1 MTTNIKE
8 ELALVM
14 TTEAREIGFENIWQI
29 MLTVII
35 VILSIVMPIFY
46 SYQRKKNTKQETESI
61 EIMKIREYGN
71 KINEETRNK
80 YK

>member
-1 MTTNIKE
+1 MATNTKE
-8 ELALVM
+8 EFTLAM
-14 TTEAREIGFENIWQI
+14 ITEAREIGFENVWQI
-29 MLTVII
+29 ILTVII
-35 VILSIVMPIFY
+35 VSLSIVMPIFY

-61 EIMKIREYGN
+61 ETVKIREYGN